1 MTEEMSLLEKDKEYV
16 WHPFTQMKEWV
27 EKDEQLIIER
37 GEGIKLYDTEG
48 NQYYDGVSSI
58 WLNVHGHQ
66 KQELDQAIKDQ
77 LDKIAHSTMLGLANE
92 PATNLAEKLVEISP
106 QGLKKVF
113 YSDSGSTAVEIAL
126 KMAFQYW
133 NQIEDE
139 VGPKDKFIT
148 LSNAYHG
155 DTIGSVSVGGIDLFH
170 KIYKPMLFNSL
181 ETTSPYCYRCPFDEE
196 EDECNFSCIKE
207 LEQIMQDHHQEVAAL
222 IIEPL
227 MQGAGGMI
235 AAPDGYLKK
244 VRELCNKYN
253 ILLIADEV
261 AVGFGRTGKM
271 FACKHED
278 VQPDIMAVAK
288 GISGGY
294 LPISATLTTDQIYD
308 AFYDD
313 YETQKTFFHGHSYT
327 GNPLAAAVSVA
338 NLELFEEEAIIESL
352 PDKIENVKGK
362 LAEIDKL
369 EHVGDIR
376 QQGLMVGI
384 ELVKNKKSKEAYSYQ
399 QQIGSQVAQKARE
412 KGMIIRPL
420 GDVVVFMPPL
430 CSNSDQLLE
439 MLSIIETS
447 IIEIT
452 N

>member
-1 MTEEMSLLEKDKEYV
+1 MGEDMSLLEKDKEYV

-27 EKDEQLIIER
+27 EEEEQVIIER
-37 GEGIKLYDTEG
+37 GEGIKLYDIEG
-48 NQYYDGVSSI
+48 NEYYDGVSSI

-66 KQELDQAIKDQ
+66 KEELDQAIKDQ

-106 QGLKKVF
+106 ESLSKVF
-113 YSDSGSTAVEIAL
+113 YSDSGSTAVEIGL

-133 NQIEDE
+133 QQIEEDAGAKE
-139 VGPKDKFIT
+139 KFIT
-148 LSNAYHG
+148 LTNAYHG

-170 KIYKPMLFNSL
+170 KIYKPMLFNSF
-181 ETTSPYCYRCPFDEE
+181 ETPAPYCYRCPFDEE
-196 EDECNFSCIKE
+196 KEDCDFSCINE
-207 LEQIMQDHHQEVAAL
+207 LEKIMQENHQEVAAL

-235 AAPDGYLKK
+235 SAPDGYLKK
-244 VRELCNKYN
+244 VRELCNKYD
-253 ILLIADEV
+253 ILMIADEV

-271 FACKHED
+271 FACEHEG
-278 VQPDIMAVAK
+278 VKPDIMAVAK

-294 LPISATLTTDQIYD
+294 LPISATLTTDEIYE

-327 GNPLAAAVSVA
+327 GNPLAAAVSIA
-338 NLELFEEEAIIESL
+338 NIDLFEEEETLAKMQPKISAVEERLASL
-352 PDKIENVKGK
+352 AD
-362 LAEIDKL
+362 LA
-369 EHVGDIR
+369 HVGSIR

-384 ELVKNKKSKEAYSYQ
+384 ELVKDKETKEPYDYKKKM
-399 QQIGSQVAQKARE
+399 GSQVAEEARD

-430 CSNSDQLLE
+430 CSSKEELLK
-439 MLSIIETS
+439 MLDIIETS
-447 IIEIT
+447 ITEVT
-452 N
+452 